1 MISMPTTPAQTNAVQ
16 PQYEMTT
23 EDKTRIKLIADNWQA
38 INGDL
43 APPLQK
49 MPNGTDPNV
58 CPNRCGPIVD
68 RGVDAL
74 FGKPL
79 GIMIG
84 EDDPSAAQ
92 DFLELCWGLNE
103 ARLPLL
109 QEVAYNG
116 AAAFRAFLRIVPNTQ
131 GTKFRL
137 IPVDPS
143 IVSVKY
149 APQDCETVLLYHL
162 EYSVMEKINGK
173 IQQVFYC
180 EEMQRLDPDGN
191 ALKSMPDDDDTWEIQ
206 HWTRVGD
213 TGAWTPAGKPIAW
226 NYNFA
231 PLFSCKNLPKPN
243 DFWGNADITPSL
255 IGMNNALNLSLSC
268 SNLVQIL
275 YGQPIIA
282 ASGVSE
288 SSIDIKPG
296 KIIGL
301 PTDTSKIWAVTITSD
316 LANSIAFAGDL
327 RSDMDE
333 QSSVP
338 AVVMG
343 RMSVLPRGQLS
354 GVTMELMFMPL
365 TMKNEK
371 KKCLYGKLIID
382 VSMALLV
389 LGKFSPDIKVSLK
402 WQTFLPNDDLAAV
415 QAAQGKQALGVSNGT
430 LISELGYNPEEEMDL
445 NDAENEKA
453 IAKAQ
458 ALNPVAPVP
467 GQAPATVGQPAPVKP
482 VSPFIGGQQP

>member
-16 PQYEMTT
+16 PAYELT
-23 EDKTRIKLIADNWQA
+23 EADKARQKQIADNWQA
-38 INGDL
+38 IEGDL
-43 APPLQK
+43 TPPLQK

-84 EDDPSAAQ
+84 ETDPKAAQ
-92 DFLELCWGLNE
+92 TFLEECWGENE

-109 QEVAYNG
+109 QDIAYNG
-116 AAAFRAFLRIVPNTQ
+116 AAAFRGFLRIVPNTQ

-137 IPVDPS
+137 VVVDPS
-143 IVSVKY
+143 IVSVKW

-162 EYSVMEKINGK
+162 EYSEMEKKEGK
-173 IQQVFYC
+173 NVQVFYC
-180 EEMQRLDPDGN
+180 EEIARIDPDGN
-191 ALKSMPDDDDTWEIQ
+191 SLKSMPDDDDTWEIQ
-206 HWTRVGD
+206 HWTRIGD
-213 TGAWTPAGKPIAW
+213 RGPWTPAGKPIAW
-226 NYNFA
+226 KYNFA

-243 DFWGNADITPSL
+243 DFWGNADVNPNL

-268 SNLVQIL
+268 ANLVQLL

-301 PTDTSKIWAVTITSD
+301 PTDTSKIWAVAITSD
-316 LANSIAFAGDL
+316 LANSLAFAADV

-333 QSSVP
+333 QSGIP
-338 AVVMG
+338 AVVLG
-343 RMSVLPRGQLS
+343 RQKDIVKGQVS

-382 VSMALLV
+382 VSMALLA

-402 WQTFLPNDDLAAV
+402 WQSFMPDDDLAAV
-415 QAAQGKQALGVSNGT
+415 QAAQGKQALGVSNQT
-430 LISELGYNPEEEMDL
+430 LISEMGYNPEEEMDL
-445 NDAENEKA
+445 NDAETEKA
-453 IAKAQ
+453 IAKVA
-458 ALNPVAPVP
+458 ALNP
-467 GQAPATVGQPAPVKP
+467 QPAPAQPGQPPVKP
-482 VSPFIGGQQP
+482 PSPFIGGGQP

>member
-1 MISMPTTPAQTNAVQ
+1 MISMPMTPAQTAAQ
-16 PQYEMTT
+16 PTYELT
-23 EDKTRIKLIADNWQA
+23 EADKQRQKDIAANWEA
-38 INGDL
+38 AEGDL
-43 APPLQK
+43 TPPLQK
-49 MPNGTDPNV
+49 MPSGTDPNV

-84 EDDPSAAQ
+84 ETDPKAAQ
-92 DFLELCWGLNE
+92 DFLEQCWGLNE

-109 QEVAYNG
+109 QDVAYNG
-116 AAAFRAFLRIVPNTQ
+116 ACAFRGFLRIVPNKDS
-131 GTKFRL
+131 TKFRL
-137 IPVDPS
+137 VVVDPA
-143 IVSVKY
+143 IVFVQT
-149 APQDCETVLLYHL
+149 APQDCETVLLYCI
-162 EYSVMEKINGK
+162 EYSTMEKKEGK
-173 IQQVFYC
+173 HVQVFYR

-206 HWTRVGD
+206 HWTRIGD
-213 TGAWTPAGKPIAW
+213 RDAWTPAGEPLTWK
-226 NYNFA
+226 YNFA

-243 DFWGNADITPSL
+243 DFWGNADITTNL

-268 SNLVQIL
+268 ANLVQLL

-301 PTDTSKIWAVTITSD
+301 PTQESKLWAVAITSD
-316 LANSIAFAGDL
+316 LGHSIAFAADL

-333 QSSVP
+333 QSGVP
-338 AVVMG
+338 AVVLG
-343 RMSVLPRGQLS
+343 RQKDIVKGQVS

-365 TMKNEK
+365 KMKTEK

-382 VSMALLV
+382 VSQALLI

-402 WQTFLPNDDLAAV
+402 WQSFLPNDDLAAV
-415 QAAQGKQALGVSNGT
+415 QAAQGKQALGVSSAT
-430 LISELGYNPEEEMDL
+430 LISELGYDPEEEVDI
-445 NDAENEKA
+445 NDAEEAKALEKA
-453 IAKAQ
+453 A
-458 ALNPVAPVP
+458 ALNPQPLP
-467 GQAPATVGQPAPVKP
+467 GQHPAMPGQVPPAQ
-482 VSPFIGGQQP
+482 SPFIGGGQP